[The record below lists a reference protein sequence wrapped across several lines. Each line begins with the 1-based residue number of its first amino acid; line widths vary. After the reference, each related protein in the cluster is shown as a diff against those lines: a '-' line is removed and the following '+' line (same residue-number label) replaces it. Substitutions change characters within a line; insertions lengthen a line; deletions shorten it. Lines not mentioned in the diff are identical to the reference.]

1 MTIPNLITIARLILV
16 PLVIASIGSGN
27 WQIAFVLF
35 AVAGISDGVDGFI
48 ARRFNMRSE
57 LGAYLDPLADKA
69 LLVSIYVALAVFNV
83 LPGWLAILVVSR
95 DLMIVSAIMLSW
107 LMDRRLEIRLLTV
120 SKMNTAAQ
128 ITFAGLVPDRG
139 FGIPLAGWAR
149 WHAVVAV
156 LPLVGRRLFVSWA
169 APMAALTAARRP
181 CRAPRPTRPPG
192 RSPGHPGSWLV
203 TIERA
208 DRLQLSAGAG
218 RRRAAQICVRA
229 GFSGRLLDLAGDEVH

>member
-1 MTIPNLITIARLILV
+1 MTIPNLITIARLLLV

-69 LLVSIYVALAVFNV
+69 LLVSIYVALSVFNV
-83 LPGWLAILVVSR
+83 LPGWIAILVVSR

-107 LMDRRLEIRLLTV
+107 LMDRRLEIRPLTV

-128 ITFAGLVPDRG
+128 ITFAGLVLG
-139 FGIPLAGWAR
+139 SQAFGIGLGRIGEVAIT
-149 WHAVVAV
+149 VVAV
-156 LPLVGRRLFVSWA
+156 LTL
-169 APMAALTAARRP
+169 
-181 CRAPRPTRPPG
+181 
-192 RSPGHPGSWLV
+192 
-203 TIERA
+203 
-208 DRLQLSAGAG
+208 LSAGAYLALWL
-218 RRRAAQICVRA
+218 RHMAA
-229 GFSGRLLDLAGDEVH
+229 